1 VGRRQSR
8 PWSSAEADDD
18 VAVAIAMVTIFGT
31 VAMVALPLLQGPL
44 GLTDTQLGARAG
56 ASVHEVGQVVAA
68 ASPAGSA
75 AVGGAVVV
83 KLTRVLLLAPV
94 VAGVSVLRRRLR
106 EESTTAGDAALPAL
120 VPLFAGGFLA
130 CVALRSTGAV
140 PQAVLL
146 VIGQLQTLALG
157 AALFGMGTGVHV
169 ATLWRSSGGARC
181 CSPSSPRSWWRV
193 SRWWACRPWSD
204 PRHSR
209 SPVAVQSSRQLES
222 CGAARHDQDRGR
234 RVPHQPAGHAS
245 EQDPAD
251 RSVATRAA
259 DKDLAV

>member
-18 VAVAIAMVTIFGT
+18 VAV
-31 VAMVALPLLQGPL
+31 
-44 GLTDTQLGARAG
+44 
-56 ASVHEVGQVVAA
+56 
-68 ASPAGSA
+68 
-75 AVGGAVVV
+75 AVVV

-169 ATLWRSSGGARC
+169 ATLWRSSGGA
-181 CSPSSPRSWWRV
+181 
-193 SRWWACRPWSD
+193 
-204 PRHSR
+204 
-209 SPVAVQSSRQLES
+209 LL
-222 CGAARHDQDRGR
+222 
-234 RVPHQPAGHAS
+234 
-245 EQDPAD
+245 
-251 RSVATRAA
+251 
-259 DKDLAV
+259 LAVISTLVVASVSLVGVSALV